1 MKRKPQINKSQL
13 LISWIFVFGGKT
25 RLACGFAWIYVLLL
39 RLVSLSSAPSSS
51 FRSYL
56 PCHSFCFTV
65 PRFLLPWN
73 HVLFLIA
80 ISLMQ
85 EPSHSGQLEHFP
97 GRMLLRCQKGHF
109 FLLPPK
115 QFRFN
120 SLYLLWILKKWWI
133 DLSINIYQ
141 EFTLFVLSWE
151 CKSRG
156 FQIWTLG
163 P

>member
-25 RLACGFAWIYVLLL
+25 RFACSFAWMHLLL
-39 RLVSLSSAPSSS
+39 WRLMSLSSAPSSS
-51 FRSYL
+51 FRSSL
-56 PCHSFCFTV
+56 PCHAFCFTV

-73 HVLFLIA
+73 HVLFLIT

-85 EPSHSGQLEHFP
+85 EPSHSSQLEHFP
-97 GRMLLRCQKGHF
+97 GRMLLRCQEGHF

-133 DLSINIYQ
+133 DLSINIYL
-141 EFTLFVLSWE
+141 EFTLFHSVM
-151 CKSRG
+151 G
-156 FQIWTLG
+156 V
-163 P
+163 